1 MFAVLFECHK
11 VQGGSHIEGGGA
23 DRHLPY
29 TEMKWISD
37 ASMNNSLQ
45 FGI

>member
-1 MFAVLFECHK
+1 MIAVLFECHE

-29 TEMKWISD
+29 TGVLI
-37 ASMNNSLQ
+37 NP
-45 FGI
+45 